1 MRGSPLHPWKG
12 QFPALLMRN
21 PKYQRGKEKEP
32 RSFINSKTVFQNKKK
47 IKTKNKTKQR
57 EEPRSN
63 SELLLGKYKA
73 QHLRSK
79 NNSKLS
85 KNSRE
90 RGLVVDKGWGGEWEG
105 RKDQEFGISRCKLLY
120 IEWINSKA
128 LLASTG
134 NYIQHACEKPSRKR
148 IRKRIQIYTY
158 IYIKLNRFAV
168 QQKLTQH
175 CKSTIRQWNKMF

>member
-1 MRGSPLHPWKG
+1 MFCFFVPPATSSSQLSHKWDPWSQTEEIRMPGSPLHPWKG
-12 QFPALLMRN
+12 QYPALLMRN

-32 RSFINSKTVFQNKKK
+32 RSFINSKTVFQNKGK

-90 RGLVVDKGWGGEWEG
+90 RGLVVDKGLGGGVGGKEG
-105 RKDQEFGISRCKLLY
+105 SGI
-120 IEWINSKA
+120 WD
-128 LLASTG
+128 
-134 NYIQHACEKPSRKR
+134 
-148 IRKRIQIYTY
+148 
-158 IYIKLNRFAV
+158 
-168 QQKLTQH
+168 
-175 CKSTIRQWNKMF
+175 